1 MKIKTLGAATLA
13 ALALGAAGAAHAQAY
28 PNKPIRLVV
37 PFAPGGSSEII
48 ARAYAQKMTDS
59 LGQSVFVE
67 NRPGGAGNIAMETV
81 AKAEPDGYT
90 LILGHVGTLAMNP
103 AMFKKLPYDA
113 KDFVP
118 VSLFAIVANV
128 FVVNPGVPAK
138 DLKEFIALAKEKPG
152 AMYYGSAGNGSAGHL
167 AFEYLKMVAKINV
180 VHVPYKGTGPQ
191 LTDLIGGQT
200 QASSAGLGPFLQ
212 HIKAGKLRPIAV
224 GTAKRLSVLPD
235 VATVAESGFPGFETS
250 QWYGLIAPAKVP
262 QPIIDKLSAEAHKAA
277 TSRDLI
283 DKFAP
288 DGTVAVGGTPAEF
301 DAYIKK
307 EAARWAEVVKQA
319 GVKAD

>member
-1 MKIKTLGAATLA
+1 MLKQVFTACAAGIALLGAGG
-13 ALALGAAGAAHAQAY
+13 ALAQSY

-48 ARAYAQKMTDS
+48 ARAYAKQMSDI
-59 LGQSVFVE
+59 LGQSMFVE
-67 NRPGGAGNIAMETV
+67 NRPGGAGNIAMEGV

-103 AMFKKLPYDA
+103 SLFKKLPYETR
-113 KDFVP
+113 DFVP

-128 FVVNPGVPAK
+128 FVVNPSVPAK

-152 AMYYGSAGNGSAGHL
+152 KMYYGSAGNGSAGHL
-167 AFEYLKMVAKINV
+167 AFEYLKMVAKIDV

-200 QASSAGLGPFLQ
+200 QASNAGLGPFLP

-224 GTAKRLSVLPD
+224 GTLKRLAVLPD
-235 VATVAESGFPGFETS
+235 VGTVVEAGYPGFETS

-262 QPIIDKLSAEAHKAA
+262 KEAIDKLAAAAAKAA
-277 TSRDLI
+277 KSKEINDL
-283 DKFAP
+283 FVP
-288 DGTVAVGGTPAEF
+288 EGTVAVGDTPAEF
-301 DAYIKK
+301 GAYINK
-307 EAARWAEVVKQA
+307 EAARWSEVVKA
-319 GVKAD
+319 SGAKVE

>member
-1 MKIKTLGAATLA
+1 MRVKLSGALA
-13 ALALGAAGAAHAQAY
+13 ALCIAASGAAQAQAY
-28 PNKPIRLVV
+28 PTKPIRLVV

-59 LGQSVFVE
+59 LGQSVFVD

-81 AKAEPDGYT
+81 SKAEPDGYT

-128 FVVNPGVPAK
+128 FVVNPSVPAK

-307 EAARWAEVVKQA
+307 EATRWAEVVRQA

>member
-1 MKIKTLGAATLA
+1 MNLRNL
-13 ALALGAAGAAHAQAY
+13 AAGAAACTLLFAGTVHAQAY
-28 PNKPIRLVV
+28 PTKPVRLVV

-48 ARAYAQKMTDS
+48 ARAYAKQMSET
-59 LGQSVFVE
+59 LGQSIFVE

-81 AKAEPDGYT
+81 AKSDPDGYT

-103 AMFKKLPYDA
+103 AMFKKLPYEA
-113 KDFVP
+113 KDFAP
-118 VSLFAIVANV
+118 VSLFAVVANV
-128 FVVNPGVPAK
+128 FVVNPSVPAK
-138 DLKEFIALAKEKPG
+138 DLKEFIALAKAKPG
-152 AMYYGSAGNGSAGHL
+152 QLYYGSAGNGSAGHL

-224 GTAKRLSVLPD
+224 GAPKRLSVLPD
-235 VATVAESGFPGFETS
+235 VGTVAEAGFPGFETS

-262 QPIIDKLSAEAHKAA
+262 PAIVDKLSEAAAKAA
-277 TSRDLI
+277 KSKEILDLFI
-283 DKFAP
+283 P
-288 DGTVAVGGTPAEF
+288 EGTLAVGGTPAEF
-301 DAYIKK
+301 AAYISK
-307 EAARWAEVVKQA
+307 EAARWGEVVKQA
-319 GVKAD
+319 GVKAE